1 MMQHAEVLSRPKT
14 ASQAHEEL
22 QALVGRA
29 LVDPGFRKDLL
40 NGHRRECLSQF
51 ALSPDERMAATG
63 VEADDLATFAA
74 GLNHWIDRKRT
85 RIPRIATPSSA
96 ERLATAA

>member
-1 MMQHAEVLSRPKT
+1 MMQHAEVLNRPKM
-14 ASQAHEEL
+14 ASQPHEEL

-51 ALSPDERMAATG
+51 ALTADEHMAATR
-63 VEADDLATFAA
+63 VEADDLATFAS
-74 GLNHWIDRKRT
+74 GLQTWIGQKTT
-85 RIPRIATPSSA
+85 RMPRIATAPTP
-96 ERLATAA
+96 ELATAA